1 MNMEY
6 DENKVLIQRHTV
18 YSFDFPIISRV
29 RCGFYSKAASI
40 FIFDAFD
47 AASNRGRL
55 IFKGRLLF
63 KEIRYLVHQCFAN
76 QCFANATVE

>member
-6 DENKVLIQRHTV
+6 VLSRFIKRLNENKVLIQRHTV
-18 YSFDFPIISRV
+18 YSFDFPIISQI
-29 RCGFYSKAASI
+29 RCGFYSKAISI
-40 FIFDAFD
+40 FIFEAFD

-63 KEIRYLVHQCFAN
+63 KEIQYSRF
-76 QCFANATVE
+76 

>member
-1 MNMEY
+1 M
-6 DENKVLIQRHTV
+6 IQRQTV
-18 YSFDFPIISRV
+18 YSSDFPIVSRV

-55 IFKGRLLF
+55 LF
-63 KEIRYLVHQCFAN
+63 KEIRYIEYQQNIPFSYPHTLFTLLN
-76 QCFANATVE
+76 WYTE

>member
-6 DENKVLIQRHTV
+6 VLSRFIHRLNENKVLIQRHTV

-29 RCGFYSKAASI
+29 RCDFYSKAASI

-55 IFKGRLLF
+55 IFKSGFYSR
-63 KEIRYLVHQCFAN
+63 KYGI
-76 QCFANATVE
+76 TV